1 MADER
6 EIKVAKK
13 SDLEA
18 KRDEDSL
25 RSLEISQLR
34 ILARK
39 RPREYLKI
47 AREEIHLDI
56 NAGLTA

>member
-13 SDLEA
+13 VDRDA
-18 KRDEDSL
+18 KHDEDSM
-25 RSLEISQLR
+25 RSLEMSQMR

-47 AREEIHLDI
+47 AREEIHLDL